1 MKEFAQ
7 KLPFANFV
15 WKEIEN
21 IIANT
26 LPEVIKPEA
35 PSLFV
40 VVLCFILF
48 SFLILYF
55 FFGEGGDMNEE
66 EKYQST
72 LRFEKPM

>member
-40 VVLCFILF
+40 VVLFFILF

-55 FFGEGGDMNEE
+55 FRWGGDMNEE